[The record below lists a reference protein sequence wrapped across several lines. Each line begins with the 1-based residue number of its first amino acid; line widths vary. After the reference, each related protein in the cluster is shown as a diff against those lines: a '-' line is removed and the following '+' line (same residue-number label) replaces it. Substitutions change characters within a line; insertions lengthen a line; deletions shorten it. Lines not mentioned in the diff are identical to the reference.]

1 MSEISQKEIKD
12 HYELYTRLQNDHRK
26 NMLAYI
32 YEQPRTYS
40 ELIDYTQLKPGS
52 LYHHLN
58 LLKPLVE
65 KESHGLYTITD
76 LGKSIAEEFELVEE
90 RKPQIKST
98 ESSPPMDD
106 DNNDDTSI
114 TGREFE
120 EILYQIWNSW
130 TTYVFIFIIMIVTVL
145 LGIEGVSFA
154 GSAVYA
160 TNTQVAFYFD
170 LFAFVIGWLVLYTIE
185 GFAFK
190 YQVYHR
196 FQYTLIIRLI
206 SMLPGAIIGLSVWLI
221 YIGDIVP
228 NFYAYAII
236 FALTLVSGTWFA
248 ATGVKYLR
256 GITFSDSLQWAVTI
270 SGIDLLMGIIVLI
283 SY

>member
-1 MSEISQKEIKD
+1 
-12 HYELYTRLQNDHRK
+12 
-26 NMLAYI
+26 MLAYI

-40 ELIDYTQLKPGS
+40 DLIEFTELKPGS

-65 KESHGLYTITD
+65 KESHGLYTITE

-90 RKPQIKST
+90 KKPLIESAQSSST
-98 ESSPPMDD
+98 LY
-106 DNNDDTSI
+106 DNKLEKNQHPK
-114 TGREFE
+114 GEFE
-120 EILYQIWNSW
+120 EVLYQIWNSW
-130 TTYVFIFIIMIVTVL
+130 TTYIFILIILIVTIL

-160 TNTQVAFYFD
+160 TNTQIAFYFD
-170 LFAFVIGWLVLYTIE
+170 LLAFLIGWLILYTIE
-185 GFAFK
+185 GFSFN

-196 FQYTLIIRLI
+196 FQYTLLIRLI

-221 YIGDIVP
+221 YFGDIVP
-228 NFYAYAII
+228 NSFAYAVI
-236 FALTLVSGTWFA
+236 FALTVVSGTWFA

-270 SGIDLLMGIIVLI
+270 SGIDLLMGIVVLI